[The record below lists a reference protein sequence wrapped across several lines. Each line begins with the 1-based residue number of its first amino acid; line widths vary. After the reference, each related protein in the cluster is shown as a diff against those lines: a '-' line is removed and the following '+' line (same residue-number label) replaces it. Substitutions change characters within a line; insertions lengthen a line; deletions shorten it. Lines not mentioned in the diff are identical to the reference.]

1 MYKHLPSESE
11 RGPFWQLF
19 MPRDISELRKK
30 GIFTTLSGDNES
42 EILDTFLS
50 TKQVFNSV
58 EDLKCLNYI
67 EHD

>member
-1 MYKHLPSESE
+1 M
-11 RGPFWQLF
+11 R
-19 MPRDISELRKK
+19 RDISELRKK
-30 GIFTTLSGDNES
+30 GIFTALSGDNES
-42 EILDTFLS
+42 EILNAFLS

>member
-1 MYKHLPSESE
+1 M
-11 RGPFWQLF
+11 F
-19 MPRDISELRKK
+19 MRRDITELRKK
-30 GIFTTLSGDNES
+30 GIFTALSGDNES
-42 EILDTFLS
+42 EILNAFLS